1 MAVIWAKVSTLR
13 RDKGYAI
20 AKDQAGQKIYVRL
33 HYAHF
38 MEDLELGDILE
49 IKELEQPHE
58 SKRFPVAIS
67 PKIIGYAPDLEEGPS
82 HKPEEF
88 RNAEASDHVRTVFA
102 GAADS
107 RVGATGA

>member
-33 HYAHF
+33 YYAHF

-49 IKELEQPHE
+49 IKELAQPHE
-58 SKRFPVAIS
+58 GKRFPVAVS
-67 PKIIGYAPDLEEGPS
+67 PRIIGYAPDLEEGPS
-82 HKPEEF
+82 HAPEEF
-88 RNAEASDHVRTVFA
+88 RNAEAPDNARRVFA
-102 GAADS
+102 GASGPGA
-107 RVGATGA
+107 GATGA